1 MTTVIKLTL
10 AKSRWQPLG
19 GPIYINPANVT
30 KFYVDPEIDDVT
42 LVEFRGSAYSIVE
55 ETPEEIAEMIF
66 NAEHPQCKL

>member
-1 MTTVIKLTL
+1 MTTLIKLTR